1 MKKAVCII
9 SGGMDSTLCA
19 YMAKSQGYEIIA
31 LHFDYNQRTMK
42 KERECFE
49 KICKDLGVAQ
59 ALILDVSF
67 IAKIGANALTD
78 RNLQIPKNSLG
89 DEIPT
94 TYVPYR
100 NGIFLSI
107 AASLA
112 EKEGAEAIFIG
123 VIEADGSGYPDCTS
137 EFVDK
142 ISSAINQGTAT
153 KIKISI
159 KTPLLNLDKSQ
170 IVQKAME
177 LKVPLE
183 LTWSCYESEDEAC
196 GECDSCLLRLRGFK
210 KANISDMIKYRIKN
224 KIV

>member
-19 YMAKSQGYEIIA
+19 YMAKYAGYEIIA

-42 KERECFE
+42 KEREAFYQ
-49 KICKDLGVAQ
+49 ICADLGVSKS
-59 ALILDVSF
+59 LVLDVSF
-67 IAKIGANALTD
+67 ISHIGGSALTD
-78 RNLQIPKNSLG
+78 TTIDVPKNSLA
-89 DEIPT
+89 EEVPV

-112 EKEGAEAIFIG
+112 EKEGAEAIYIG

-137 EFVDK
+137 EF
-142 ISSAINQGTAT
+142 ISKMIAVINEGTAT
-153 KIKISI
+153 KTKIEI
-159 KTPLLNLDKSQ
+159 KTPLVNLTKAD
-170 IVQKAME
+170 IVQKALE
-177 LKVPLE
+177 LNVPLE
-183 LTWSCYESEDEAC
+183 LTWSCYEGEDEAC

-210 KANISDMIKYRIKN
+210 QMGVKDRIKYKV
-224 KIV
+224 KLKSE

>member
-9 SGGMDSTLCA
+9 SGGMDSALCA
-19 YMAKSQGYEIIA
+19 YMAKHAGYDIIA

-42 KERECFE
+42 KECEAFY
-49 KICKDLGVAQ
+49 KICADLGVSKS
-59 ALILDVSF
+59 LVLDVGF
-67 IAKIGANALTD
+67 IAHIGGSALTD
-78 RNLQIPKNSLG
+78 TAINVPKNELG
-89 DEIPT
+89 EDMPV

-112 EKEGAEAIFIG
+112 EKEGARAIYIG

-137 EFVDK
+137 EFIAK
-142 ISSAINQGTAT
+142 MTAAINEGTAT
-153 KIKISI
+153 KTKIEI
-159 KTPLLNLDKSQ
+159 KTPLLNLTKADIVKKSL
-170 IVQKAME
+170 E
-177 LKVPLE
+177 LNVPLE

-210 KANISDMIKYRIKN
+210 QAGEKD
-224 KIV
+224 KIRYKINR